1 MTDMGNQLKSLVN
14 KKGLILGVANE
25 HSIAYGCALEA
36 IHRGADVI
44 ATCLNQKAHDSVE
57 SLAKDIQLPL
67 AVCNVESESELVA
80 LYEQVNSQFGQ
91 LDFLIHSIAWA
102 PLQELHGRV
111 IDTSPE
117 GFSKAMNISCHS
129 FARVAKLFAPL
140 MSSGGSMVTMSYLGA
155 DEVVEH
161 YGLMGPVKA
170 ALESLVKYMAVEL
183 GPQNIRVHALSPG
196 PIPTRAASGI
206 EEFDELIKKSSEKS
220 ALKRLPNLKEI
231 STATLFLCSD
241 DASGMTGQ
249 TIYVDGGCHAV
260 A

>member
-1 MTDMGNQLKSLVN
+1 MKNLVN
-14 KKGLILGVANE
+14 KKGLVLGVANQ
-25 HSIAYGCALEA
+25 HSIAYGCAFEA
-36 IHRGADVI
+36 INRGADVI
-44 ATCLNQKAHDSVE
+44 ATCLNKKAHDAVE
-57 SLAKDIQLPL
+57 PLAKEVDLPL
-67 AVCNVESESELVA
+67 AICNVEDESELND
-80 LYEQVNSQFGQ
+80 LFNQVSSQFGR

-102 PLQELHGRV
+102 PLEELHGRV
-111 IDTSPE
+111 IDTSPD
-117 GFSKAMNISCHS
+117 GFSRAMNISCHS
-129 FARVAKLFAPL
+129 FARIAKLFAPL
-140 MSSGGSMVTMSYLGA
+140 MNSGGSMVTMSYLGA

-206 EEFDELIKKSSEKS
+206 EAFDELIKKSSDK
-220 ALKRLPNLKEI
+220 APLKRLPNLNEI